1 MSISLSA
8 VSINTRSPYP
18 VRTEN
23 GFSFLFTTDYGHL
36 YEVGFLEDY
45 TLGDNCN
52 TYQFFISLHDN
63 NHYPRDKKV
72 FDTIVAILEEFFKNE
87 LVTLVFICDT
97 FDGRQI
103 YRNRLF
109 SIWFNQY
116 QHKDEY
122 WLETKVLVVEDTQYY
137 FSIIAKR
144 DMPFLHERLE
154 SLNQL
159 YTTLEAK

>member
-8 VSINTRSPYP
+8 FSINTRSPYP

-23 GFSFLFTTDYGHL
+23 GYSFLFTTDYGHI
-36 YEVGFLEDY
+36 YEIGFLEDF

-52 TYQFFISLHDN
+52 TYQFFISLHDS

-87 LVTLVFICDT
+87 LVTLVYICDT

-103 YRNRLF
+103 YRNSNSHPAHRALWGMWVRARGRKKSF
-109 SIWFNQY
+109 G
-116 QHKDEY
+116 
-122 WLETKVLVVEDTQYY
+122 
-137 FSIIAKR
+137 R
-144 DMPFLHERLE
+144 
-154 SLNQL
+154 
-159 YTTLEAK
+159 

>member
-8 VSINTRSPYP
+8 FSINTRSPYP

-23 GFSFLFTTDYGHL
+23 GYSFLFTTDYGHI
-36 YEVGFLEDY
+36 YEIGFLEDF

-52 TYQFFISLHDN
+52 TYQFFISLHDS

-87 LVTLVFICDT
+87 LVVD
-97 FDGRQI
+97 
-103 YRNRLF
+103 
-109 SIWFNQY
+109 
-116 QHKDEY
+116 
-122 WLETKVLVVEDTQYY
+122 DTQYY

-144 DMPFLHERLE
+144 DMPFLAERIE

-159 YTTLEAK
+159 YTTLDAK